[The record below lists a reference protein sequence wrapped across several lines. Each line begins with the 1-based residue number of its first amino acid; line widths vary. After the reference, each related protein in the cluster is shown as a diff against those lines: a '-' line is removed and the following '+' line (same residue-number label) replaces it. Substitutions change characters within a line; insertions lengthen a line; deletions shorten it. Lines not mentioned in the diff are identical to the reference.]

1 MQKDDLARMYRLF
14 SRIPKGLDPVADA
27 FKRHVESEG
36 SRLVKEVT
44 EAANQKKEA
53 GTKAFC
59 STHSFSLPHKK
70 RSKCLAYIPCIILEI
85 CSNITFPLSGLP
97 GLQEC

>member
-1 MQKDDLARMYRLF
+1 MVQKDDLARMYRLF

-44 EAANQKKEA
+44 EAANQKKDA
-53 GTKAFC
+53 GAKTTEF
-59 STHSFSLPHKK
+59 
-70 RSKCLAYIPCIILEI
+70 
-85 CSNITFPLSGLP
+85 
-97 GLQEC
+97 